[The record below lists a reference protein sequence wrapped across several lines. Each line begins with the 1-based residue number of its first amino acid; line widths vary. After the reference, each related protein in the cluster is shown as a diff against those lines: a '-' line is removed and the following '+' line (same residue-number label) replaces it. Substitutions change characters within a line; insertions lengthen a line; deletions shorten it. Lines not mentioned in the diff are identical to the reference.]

1 MQHEQIKKLT
11 VLAMLCAVAFVMV
24 ALVRIP
30 VVLFLKYEPKDVI
43 IAFGGFLYGPLAALI
58 VSAVVSLL
66 EMLTI
71 SSTGWIGMIMNLL
84 GSAAFACSAALIYR
98 KRHTLSGAVIG
109 LLVGS
114 VMMTAIMLLW
124 NYALTPLYMVEKTR
138 AEVTEMLV
146 PYFLPFNLL
155 KSGLNSAI
163 TILLYRPL
171 VQGLRR
177 AKLFPKSTTLTKTAN
192 SGKLWVWLGAFALL
206 TACVLL
212 LLRWRGII

>member
-1 MQHEQIKKLT
+1 MQHEQAKKLT

-71 SSTGWIGMIMNLL
+71 STTGWIGMIMNLL
-84 GSAAFACSAALIYR
+84 SSAAFACSAALIYR

-114 VMMTAIMLLW
+114 AMMTAIMLLW
-124 NYALTPLYMVEKTR
+124 NYALTPLYMVGKTR
-138 AEVTEMLV
+138 AEVTAMLV

-177 AKLFPKSTTLTKTAN
+177 ANLFPKSTTLTKTAN
-192 SGKLWVWLGAFALL
+192 SRKLWVWLGAFALL
-206 TACVLL
+206 ATCVLL

>member
-1 MQHEQIKKLT
+1 MLHNQTKKLT
-11 VLAMLCAVAFVMV
+11 VLAMLCAVAFAMV

-58 VSAVVSLL
+58 VSTVVSLL

-71 SSTGWIGMIMNLL
+71 STTGWIGMIMNLL
-84 GSAAFACSAALIYR
+84 SSAAFACSAALIYR

-114 VMMTAIMLLW
+114 VMMTAVMLLW
-124 NYALTPLYMVEKTR
+124 NYALTPLYMNESR
-138 AEVTEMLV
+138 ADIAALLV
-146 PYFLPFNLL
+146 PVFLPFNLL

-177 AKLFPKSTTLTKTAN
+177 ANLFPKSTAPKTAAHK
-192 SGKLWVWLGAFALL
+192 GKLWVWLGAFALL
-206 TACVLL
+206 AACVLL